1 MTGNSIKEIHRRS
14 YRSPIKKDGITS
26 ASEIALGLKAINV
39 ATLNNVNIS
48 RKITS
53 RLATHIIVFGIL
65 NRRSIFTYP
74 V

>member
-1 MTGNSIKEIHRRS
+1 MTGNRINEIHRRS
-14 YRSPIKKDGITS
+14 YRIPIRKEGITS
-26 ASEIALGLKAINV
+26 ANEIDFGLKAINV